1 MTAHLWMHVCLPRRI
16 EVELLRSMM
25 KTAIWSAI
33 LIASGTLCGS
43 AAYAQ
48 QSADPSPQGQ
58 KVLPPVQP
66 GVPPPA
72 RPAATATQTES
83 PKGAPPAAATDDDN
97 YVIGPEDSL
106 NITVWGDQRLSGSFL
121 VRSDGRISVNLV
133 GEVMASG
140 KTPAKLSKELEELLK
155 EKEILRRPQVNV
167 QVTAMNSRKY
177 SINGEVLKPGAFPL
191 AVPTNVMQALVNAGG
206 FKDFANKRKIEII
219 RGDQRLKFNW
229 NEVIKG
235 KKTEQNIFLQPGDII
250 IVP

>member
-1 MTAHLWMHVCLPRRI
+1 MHVCLPRRI

-25 KTAIWSAI
+25 KAAIWSAM
-33 LIASGTLCGS
+33 LIASGVCAV
-43 AAYAQ
+43 AACAQ

-66 GVPPPA
+66 GVP
-72 RPAATATQTES
+72 RPAAPATAQTES
-83 PKGAPPAAATDDDN
+83 QKGTPPAAATDDDN

-167 QVTAMNSRKY
+167 QVTAM
-177 SINGEVLKPGAFPL
+177 
-191 AVPTNVMQALVNAGG
+191 
-206 FKDFANKRKIEII
+206 
-219 RGDQRLKFNW
+219 
-229 NEVIKG
+229 
-235 KKTEQNIFLQPGDII
+235 
-250 IVP
+250 